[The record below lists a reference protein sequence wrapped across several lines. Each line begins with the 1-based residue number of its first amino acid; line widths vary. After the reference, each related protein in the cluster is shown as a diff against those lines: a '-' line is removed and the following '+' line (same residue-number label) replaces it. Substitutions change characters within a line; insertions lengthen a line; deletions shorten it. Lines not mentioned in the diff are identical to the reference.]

1 VQHDSRY
8 RFRRGVRPGKIAWVA
23 LIVVLG
29 CAAVQL
35 ESRAAE
41 HWPVITWGDDSPDWD
56 QKLHVT
62 AVREGCSG
70 QPSTCVGEIK
80 APHGEKLFLSILLK
94 TAIPGNYG
102 AQYGLLARQNRSL
115 VEIGADD
122 FVGQYEKLFLSGQ
135 PNPTAGLTSLIDGIK
150 AGDPNLGFGLTIY
163 EDELQSPYVADDKF
177 PAGERAK
184 VNYVHFYIHYRA
196 DSPNVASYLPQLKTV
211 FPNAKVILGVY
222 AYDRISY
229 LPCSKGGQ
237 PCTAQQEE
245 DYMRQGLDADLNL
258 VKDGSAAGIEFWP
271 GAFGREDEWTGW
283 DQARICPGRKSECV
297 QNMKQMHQIVAQE
310 FSRAG
315 M

>member
-41 HWPVITWGDDSPDWD
+41 HWPVTWGDDSPDWD

-70 QPSTCVGEIK
+70 QPSTCVGEI
-80 APHGEKLFLSILLK
+80 
-94 TAIPGNYG
+94 
-102 AQYGLLARQNRSL
+102 LLARQNRSL

-184 VNYVHFYIHYRA
+184 VDYVHFYIHYRA
-196 DSPNVASYLPQLKTV
+196 DSLNVASYLPQLKTV

-297 QNMKQMHQIVAQE
+297 QNTKQMHQIVAQE